1 MKNTKKAVKKAK
13 EEAKVIDEVFE
24 KLKKQNAD
32 NMKSTFIRPKDEVLP
47 DMVNCQDCG
56 KEVEKHFESHK
67 CPDCN
72 MILCGICSGIHK
84 EEHLAER
91 YEEEEEEEERT
102 NKPQWQ

>member
-1 MKNTKKAVKKAK
+1 MKITKKAVKKVK
-13 EEAKVIDEVFE
+13 EVEE
-24 KLKKQNAD
+24 
-32 NMKSTFIRPKDEVLP
+32 IRPKDEVLP

-56 KEVEKHFESHK
+56 KEVEKHFEAKK

-91 YEEEEEEEERT
+91 YEEEEEEVERT
-102 NKPQWQ
+102 NKPQWK